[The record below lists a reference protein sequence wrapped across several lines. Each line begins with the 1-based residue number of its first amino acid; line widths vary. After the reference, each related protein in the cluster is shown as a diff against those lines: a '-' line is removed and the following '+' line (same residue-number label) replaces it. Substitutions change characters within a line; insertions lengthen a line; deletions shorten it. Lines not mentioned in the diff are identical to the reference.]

1 MTETAPSV
9 TPAAPSAP
17 PDANIAAQPEV
28 MYCANHPDVETLL
41 RCNRCGKPI
50 CLKCAQLTDV
60 GYRCKECIR
69 QVQDIYFNAQP
80 SDNIVAFFVALGV
93 TAIATPLAIIVFG
106 FLSRIW
112 LAWIL
117 AFLIGGAAGGI
128 LAQIIRTAIHRRRGR
143 ALPYIALAG
152 IILGIFVGVIVIN
165 MFRGAPPLAGMTAI
179 LLNPGL
185 IIFAVLSA
193 ATTYKILR

>member
-1 MTETAPSV
+1 VTETGPSM

-17 PDANIAAQPEV
+17 QAANVAALPDV

-50 CLKCAQLTDV
+50 CLKCATLTDV

-69 QVQDIYFNAQP
+69 QVQDVYFNAQP

-93 TAIATPLAIIVFG
+93 TAVATPLAIIVFG

-143 ALPYIALAG
+143 ALRYVALAG
-152 IILGIFVGVIVIN
+152 IILGIF
-165 MFRGAPPLAGMTAI
+165 AGMAIVNLFLGYPTAV

-185 IIFAVLSA
+185 LIFAALAVI
-193 ATTYKILR
+193 TTYNILR